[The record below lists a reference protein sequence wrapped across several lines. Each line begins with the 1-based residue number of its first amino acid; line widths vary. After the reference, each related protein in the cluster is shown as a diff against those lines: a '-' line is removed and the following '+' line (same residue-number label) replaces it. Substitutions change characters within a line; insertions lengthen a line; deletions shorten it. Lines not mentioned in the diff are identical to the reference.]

1 MSEAIR
7 KFSDYSMDS
16 KSARF
21 SVIHEID
28 ENVIRL
34 VPKTDPT
41 SVKLRK
47 DGQPKVIVNNKKKG
61 RKSEVYPFTVQDMK
75 RMVEY
80 LKDNQM
86 WTHYLL
92 FVLSCNMARRVND
105 TLSLTWEHIF
115 DPKTG
120 NIRSDLLE
128 ITEDKTDKLAN
139 PRINSACRAAIELY
153 VEQTGCDPSEDAYS
167 KPVFI
172 QHSGTY
178 KGRVLTDDG
187 YRKAIKKAAA
197 TIGIEYNVGTHS
209 PRKSFGMMSRMLHPN
224 DYDSMELLQTIYNH
238 SDTKTTKH
246 YIGLTKQKV
255 DTYYDDMGSFFNDYV
270 TGDKE
275 FVVQSESPVVS
286 MDSNDLMDVVK
297 AAYEAGR
304 NNANSTDAMIHV
316 EAITTLMSM
325 IEQLQK

>member
-1 MSEAIR
+1 MSEVIR
-7 KFSDYSMDS
+7 KFSDYSMSS
-16 KSARF
+16 KTAKF
-21 SVIHEID
+21 GAIEAIGD
-28 ENVIRL
+28 NVIRL
-34 VPKTDPT
+34 VPKADPMP
-41 SVKLRK
+41 VKLRK
-47 DGQPKVIVNNKKKG
+47 DGQPKTIVNNKKKG

-75 RMVEY
+75 RMVDY

-153 VEQTGCDPSEDAYS
+153 IDQTGCDPSEDTYS

-197 TIGIEYNVGTHS
+197 AIGIEYNVGTHS

-255 DTYYDDMGSFFNDYV
+255 DTYYDDMGSFFDDYV